1 MTRRDRLETARLR
14 LRPLTGADEAA
25 LVDALAD
32 HELVK
37 WLAAVPWPFTAADF
51 HVFLDHARGGH
62 HWVIDDDQG
71 LAGIISLAPH
81 LGYWVARRAQGQGY
95 ATEAARAVL
104 AAHFADP
111 DAGDV
116 GSGYFEGNAASAR
129 VLTRLGFQPAGQHLV
144 PARAQGRTL
153 PHIDMTLTRASYAQA
168 NPLRVRTARLTLD
181 PLCPE
186 DAAPFRRIVT
196 TPSVG
201 RMLFIF
207 PPDWPLSEAEAFVHK
222 WRWTGTPPFRLAL
235 RLNGQ
240 FIGAIGLR
248 SLADPEVFYFLDPAH
263 AGQGYLSEALPAF
276 IACIT
281 RHFGMTRLTAEVF
294 TDNPASARLLQK
306 AGFQAG
312 DLGTKTSPARGLP
325 APVRHYHFP

>member
-1 MTRRDRLETARLR
+1 MEKRGVIKTARLT
-14 LRPLTGADEAA
+14 LRPLTHADEAA
-25 LVDALAD
+25 IVAALAD
-32 HELVK
+32 FDLVK
-37 WLAAVPWPFTAADF
+37 WLAVVPWPFTATDF
-51 HVFLDHARGGH
+51 HAFFEQARSGR
-62 HWVIDDDQG
+62 HWVIDDHQG
-71 LAGIISLAPH
+71 LAGLVSLAPH

-111 DAGDV
+111 DARDV
-116 GSGYFEGNAASAR
+116 GSGHFEGNAASAR
-129 VLTRLGFQPAGQHLV
+129 VLTRLGFQSTGQHPV

-153 PHIDMTLTRASYAQA
+153 PHIDMTLTRACYARA
-168 NPLRVRTARLTLD
+168 NPLTLHTARLTID

-201 RMLFIF
+201 RMLFVF
-207 PPDWPLSEAEAFVHK
+207 PPDWPLPEAEAFVHK

-281 RHFGMTRLTAEVF
+281 RRFGLTRLTAEVF

-306 AGFQAG
+306 AGFHPG
-312 DLGTKTSPARGLP
+312 DLGARTSPARGHP